1 MAAAIMEHPAEKK
14 KAIISGQCLSAAVIP
29 LLAFDL
35 RVANR
40 NAEIMIHRTE
50 VAPTRGETRW
60 TAAELAGAAKIA
72 ETADGEILDFISS
85 RTGFEREFF
94 AREMETEKSMRLV
107 DALKGGLIN
116 EIAGVTRACSAEWPG
131 RAKAFAAAAII
142 GLPSHMLSENYMAA
156 CRSAIGGARCG
167 SKLSP

>member
-60 TAAELAGAAKIA
+60 TAAELAGAVQDSGNGRRRNSGFHFKPNRFRARVFCAGDGNRKI
-72 ETADGEILDFISS
+72 
-85 RTGFEREFF
+85 
-94 AREMETEKSMRLV
+94 
-107 DALKGGLIN
+107 DA
-116 EIAGVTRACSAEWPG
+116 AG
-131 RAKAFAAAAII
+131 
-142 GLPSHMLSENYMAA
+142 
-156 CRSAIGGARCG
+156 
-167 SKLSP
+167 